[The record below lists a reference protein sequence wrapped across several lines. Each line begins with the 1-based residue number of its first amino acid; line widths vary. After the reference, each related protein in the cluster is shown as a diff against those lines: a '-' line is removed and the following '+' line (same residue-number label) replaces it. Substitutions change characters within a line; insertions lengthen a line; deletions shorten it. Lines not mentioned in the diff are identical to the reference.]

1 MSEYDFGRSTRKSI
15 GDFDDF
21 DRSFA
26 KKKIRS
32 LCESKEKS
40 RMVVTVGWTDARN
53 DRTSLRIWSQ
63 EAIAGYFNR
72 KGGLRREWWSGTT
85 GS

>member
-1 MSEYDFGRSTRKSI
+1 M
-15 GDFDDF
+15 GDLDDF
-21 DRSFA
+21 ERSLA

-53 DRTSLRIWSQ
+53 ERTSLRIWSQ
-63 EAIAGYFNR
+63 EAIADVFY
-72 KGGLRREWWSGTT
+72 REKKARGRIVREKCRMEL
-85 GS
+85 

>member
-1 MSEYDFGRSTRKSI
+1 M

-21 DRSFA
+21 ERSFA

-53 DRTSLRIWSQ
+53 ERTSLRIWSQ
-63 EAIAGYFNR
+63 EAIVDVYYSEKKARGR
-72 KGGLRREWWSGTT
+72 IVRAS
-85 GS
+85 